1 MNGSEL
7 STDRMLASI
16 ADHGA
21 GFARIVAGHFEAP
34 VASCPGWTVADL
46 VSHVTSVH
54 EFWTT
59 IALERPLDPPP
70 EDDSPA
76 PVIDSEAAVERFTSS
91 AARMV
96 DVLRAADQSAPC
108 WTWAPMRQDVGFIT
122 RHQVQEM
129 AVHHWDAVAAIGGE
143 LALDAD
149 IAADAIT
156 EFLTVS
162 VSSDAAPWV
171 KDGPPLPG
179 GFTLRATDADMSW
192 HIHGGDQ
199 PATIA
204 FDVTSVTEDAE
215 IAATAG
221 ELLLWLFRRISLDTS
236 AVDPELMEMFRRL
249 TFTD

>member
-1 MNGSEL
+1 MIDSEL

-16 ADHGA
+16 AEHSR
-21 GFARIVAGHFEAP
+21 GFAEVVAGHFEAD
-34 VASCPGWTVADL
+34 VEACPGWTVADL

-59 IALERPLDPPP
+59 VALERPLDEPAG
-70 EDDSPA
+70 DDTPK
-76 PVIDSEAAVERFTSS
+76 PVDDPVQAVSRFESG

-122 RHQVQEM
+122 RHQVQEI
-129 AVHHWDAVAAIGGE
+129 AVHHWDAVGAVGGTLTLE
-143 LALDAD
+143 AD
-149 IAADAIT
+149 IASDAIS

-171 KDGPPLPG
+171 KDAPRLPG
-179 GFTLRATDADMSW
+179 RFTLRAIDADRAGT
-192 HIHGGDQ
+192 IHSGEQ

-204 FDVTSVTEDAE
+204 FDETSTAPVAE
-215 IAATAG
+215 IIATAG
-221 ELLLWLFRRISLDTS
+221 ELLLWLYKRISLDTS
-236 AVDPELMEMFRRL
+236 AVDPELLGLFRRL
-249 TFTD
+249 SFTD